1 MQLDK
6 FKQALEVFRNQIVNE
21 SKQNLRNLNKGGG
34 ELETSIEGTDV
45 RVTPKSLEFE
55 IKMEDYGVFQ
65 DKGVS
70 GVKKKYNTPYSYKS
84 KMPPPSKLDKW
95 IVKKGLAPRNK
106 GRFTGRT
113 ISSVGFKKS
122 IQFLIARSIF
132 MNGIRPSLFFTT
144 PFKKYAKD
152 LPTQLETAFSLDT
165 EAFLEFVTKQQLRN
179 GKN

>member
-1 MQLDK
+1 MQLDNFRK
-6 FKQALEVFRNQIVNE
+6 ALEVFRDKVIEE
-21 SKQNLRNLNKGGG
+21 SKKNLKTLNKGGG
-34 ELETSIEGTDV
+34 NLEKSIKGGDVKVTDRSV
-45 RVTPKSLEFE
+45 QFE
-55 IKMEDYGVFQ
+55 IEMANYGVFQ

-70 GVKKKYNTPYSYKS
+70 GVKKKYNTPYSYKT

-95 IVKKGLAPRNK
+95 TVRKGIAPRDDK
-106 GRFTGRT
+106 GRFLSR
-113 ISSVGFKKS
+113 KS
-122 IQFLIARSIF
+122 LQFAIARSIF
-132 MNGIRPSLFFTT
+132 YNGIKPSLFFTT